1 MYRILVHGGALSLV
15 ASAFIAV
22 TVALNPRLW
31 LQDYPQ
37 DIQARVP
44 PKTTQE
50 KKVSLIMGIP
60 FLVLLLAVPFASTL
74 TLKAQQGSEIDFL
87 RLAANGFGVSFVF
100 NLVDWL
106 VLDWLVLCTITPRFV
121 VVHGTEGAAG
131 YRDYAF
137 HFRGF
142 LIGTVFSAVSG
153 LAIAGMTSLL

>member
-22 TVALNPRLW
+22 TVALNPRPW